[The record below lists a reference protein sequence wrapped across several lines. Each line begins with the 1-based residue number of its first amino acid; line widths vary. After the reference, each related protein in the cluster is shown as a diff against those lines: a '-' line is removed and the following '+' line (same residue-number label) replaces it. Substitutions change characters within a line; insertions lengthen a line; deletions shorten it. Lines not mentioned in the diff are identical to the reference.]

1 MGKLLLIDGNSILNR
16 AFFGIRPLIT
26 KAGLFTHAV
35 YGMMNILLGH
45 IEREKPDHIACAFDL
60 KAKTF
65 RHLMYDGYKA
75 NRHGMPE
82 ELAVQLPYAKKMVA
96 ALGIPIVELEGY
108 EADDVIGT
116 ASAFSDSDPELEV
129 DIVTGDRDSFQLIR
143 DNVFV
148 LLASTGE
155 TIRFDRT
162 LFGEKY
168 GGTTPEQFPDV
179 KALMG
184 DSSDNIPGVPGIGE
198 KTAVKL
204 IADYGSVDGVYEAL
218 PTAKLTPSVLKKLT
232 EGKESAELSRKLAL
246 ICREAPIGVGPDDL
260 IYRGVDRA
268 ALTALLTELEL
279 FSSLKRVEKLL
290 SDGVLTDAGAGKK
303 ADAAS
308 VPKPDAPLPDLSS
321 VPSDLPL
328 SDLPL
333 PDRFEGY
340 VGVSAPSED
349 GTLTVFDGETRYRG
363 SVRSPFFSDPE
374 AKIIARDSKALYR
387 FMGENGLSPASL
399 LLDIRL
405 AAYVLSPGEGGYELP
420 RLSLAYLGESVEL
433 PEEVAVYRL
442 YPVLAELLERNGEDK
457 LYREIELPLSR
468 VLADMERTGFRVDR
482 DGLKIFGDKLNEL
495 AASYQESVWFAAGH
509 EFNIGSPKQ
518 LSEVLFD
525 EMCLPP
531 PTKKKNKAGHYS
543 TDAETL
549 EKLRPYAPIVDSI
562 LEYRQVTKLRSTYA
576 DGLIREAD
584 ENGRIHSVFHQ
595 TVTATGRLSSAE
607 PNLQNIPI
615 RTELGKEF
623 RRYFLPSDADHVLI
637 DADYSQIELRLLA
650 AISADETMLSA
661 YERGDDI
668 HAITAS
674 QVFGV
679 PLAAVTPE
687 LRKRAKAVN
696 FGIVYGISDFSLAQ
710 DIHVTKKQAADYIDR
725 YFAHYPNVR
734 RYMDETVKRAREEGY
749 VTTLFGRRRPIP
761 ELSAQKKTMQA
772 FGERVAMNSPIQGT
786 AADIIK
792 IAMIRV
798 DRALRESG
806 LDARLI
812 LQVHDELILEA
823 SRKDAPRAAEI
834 LRHEMEN
841 AVTLPVALPVELGT
855 GDTWFDC

>member
-16 AFFGIRPLIT
+16 AYFGIRPLTT

-116 ASAFSDSDPELEV
+116 ASAFSDSDPDLEV

-155 TIRFDRT
+155 TIRFDRA

-204 IADYGSVDGVYEAL
+204 IADYGSVAGVYEAL
-218 PTAKLTPSVLKKLT
+218 PNAKLTPSVLKKLT
-232 EGKESAELSRKLAL
+232 EGKESADLSRKLAL

-290 SDGVLTDAGAGKK
+290 AEGVLTDAGTGGKTEPE
-303 ADAAS
+303 ADE
-308 VPKPDAPLPDLSS
+308 KPDAPLPEAPA
-321 VPSDLPL
+321 VPADLPL

-333 PDRFEGY
+333 PDRFDGP
-340 VGVSAPSED
+340 VAIGTPAED
-349 GTLTVFDGETRYRG
+349 GTLTVFDGNTRYRG
-363 SVRSPFFSDPE
+363 SVRSPLFADPD
-374 AKIIARDSKALYR
+374 AKIIAYDSKAVYR
-387 FMGENGLSPASL
+387 LMGEMGLAPASL

-420 RLSLAYLGESVEL
+420 RLSLSYLGESEEL
-433 PEEVAVYRL
+433 PEEIAVYRL
-442 YPVLAELLERNGEDK
+442 YPVLSELLTRSGEEK
-457 LYREIELPLSR
+457 LYREIELPLSH

-482 DGLKIFGDKLNEL
+482 EGLKAFGEKLNEL

-549 EKLRPYAPIVDSI
+549 EKLRPYAPIVDSV

-584 ENGRIHSVFHQ
+584 ENGMIHSVFHQ

-615 RTELGKEF
+615 RTELGREF
-623 RRYFLPSDADHVLI
+623 RRYFLPSDAGHVLI

-696 FGIVYGISDFSLAQ
+696 FGIVYGISDFSLSQ
-710 DIHVTKKQAADYIDR
+710 DIHVTRKQAADYIDR
-725 YFAHYPNVR
+725 YFAHYPGVR
-734 RYMDETVKRAREEGY
+734 RYMDETVKRAREDGY

-823 SRKDAPRAAEI
+823 SREDAARAAEI

-841 AVTLPVALPVELGT
+841 AVTLPVSLPVELGT
-855 GDTWFDC
+855 GETWFDC